1 MQVRVSVAAAMWCV
15 AAFVPTLNAQG
26 DPVGAYQLRYAA
38 NLPLS
43 GSVVNLTNSGA
54 SSTSPGLV
62 GGLPQNG
69 NLCANIYTYSPD
81 EQLVSCCTCLL
92 TPNALA
98 VLSVREDLAGN
109 TLTPSIP
116 SAVVVKLL
124 ASTGLAGTCSAPTV
138 TRTGDN
144 RLAPGLLAWGTTIHL
159 LPNTAATAPGTYGA
173 AETAF
178 SIGTLS
184 DAELTRMTQLC
195 AFIRANGSG
204 YGICK
209 SCRFGGLGA
218 ASK

>member
-54 SSTSPGLV
+54 NSTSPGLV

-98 VLSVREDLAGN
+98 QLQGNHIGVRGAATNHHQLPCQLQRSLDRRRERLQVSALG
-109 TLTPSIP
+109 TPIADHPQEFLPARFDSGQP
-116 SAVVVKLL
+116 FLFDGALKPRLCPAAFEVEGHALFHRRVAL
-124 ASTGLAGTCSAPTV
+124 GTCL
-138 TRTGDN
+138 
-144 RLAPGLLAWGTTIHL
+144 RLRHH
-159 LPNTAATAPGTYGA
+159 
-173 AETAF
+173 
-178 SIGTLS
+178 S
-184 DAELTRMTQLC
+184 
-195 AFIRANGSG
+195 
-204 YGICK
+204 
-209 SCRFGGLGA
+209 
-218 ASK
+218 